1 MKFPTQEQIAETLGV
16 KQSTVSKYL
25 NGKLEV
31 SVSQAIK
38 LQDDL
43 KIPIKAWRDIKSFIA
58 KSSQKTAN

>member
-58 KSSQKTAN
+58 KSSQ